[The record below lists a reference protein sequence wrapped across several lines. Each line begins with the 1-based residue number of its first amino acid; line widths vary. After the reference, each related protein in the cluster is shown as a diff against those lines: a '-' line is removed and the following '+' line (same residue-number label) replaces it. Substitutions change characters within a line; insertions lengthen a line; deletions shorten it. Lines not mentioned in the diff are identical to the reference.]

1 MDTPTLHLF
10 MDKQG
15 DNMVEVIQG
24 YVPIRGVILNDDRGY
39 LNASASLG
47 NLRQIKFYNDNNLN
61 YLDSIRQLEDHNR
74 DYERQRRRLN
84 KHEITEDEEEEITES
99 DEDEEE
105 ADETE
110 EDGVIPEVSESEEA
124 DGKPLKNKNKNK
136 KNKKGDPKK
145 AFEKEESKRQK
156 KIPVNQTETEEDES
170 VMEHK
175 LILEEGDQDLRQ
187 DPKTGNFFQQL
198 PNGTQVSVKQISV
211 VGKDGKPTH
220 VYVNPTL
227 EDSVKGKAVMSK
239 SELKDLKKQEMGI
252 MKSLALIE
260 PQVNKLGKKDIHTD
274 RESKSPNKETSL
286 NKKKDLK
293 FLRTDMDLDSEEVI
307 ELKNK
312 KGSEKSKLSKK
323 SSSKLLNLPY
333 IEKDETSEEESR
345 VSPSSRHRGRPGPKV
360 EIQID
365 DDSSLNTKTNKQN
378 SQSSPKKKISKKSSM
393 GREEEGDSDG
403 TSLIKKNS
411 SRLNDGQS
419 EGRAHS
425 DNQVAKKGSVVGNEK
440 ARLEKSRTSR
450 GLKTEGFDGE
460 EEGESEL
467 DQSEVKSQYI
477 SIDQHSPNNL
487 KNDSKPTSTVSK
499 LENSRNL
506 KIAARINSEASRR
519 DAYTPKPNE
528 ETSLGGKGNL
538 RLNKKFFDFKDTNP
552 SFNSLD
558 PRPASPFK
566 MDKSSIPQIDEENTE
581 NPPERV
587 LSPLSKTAREVVPQI
602 ETILNDEFCSDDV
615 ILTYT
620 MILEYLRRHIFR
632 NENLSEKMD
641 VLYLGTYQHE
651 LSRKIQFVDVE
662 QIMKSFNVY
671 ITKLELESLFD
682 MLDLKGSGTIDMQ
695 CFHDSMIA
703 YLQLYEIINLEF
715 YEAFQEL
722 HLKIK
727 KHSSLEDFKDYLC
740 DSQELTNFHIP
751 MDALKEYLVSFL
763 GITKESVFTKV
774 MQNGDFL
781 YFDQAYIFNILNY
794 LLFLEHY
801 QAKEIS
807 FEYIDSL
814 HNYGK
819 FVGIIEYKAVVSLAQ
834 TYKLDLA
841 ERAGIY
847 NIFQSKFDSCCDN
860 YEESITFSQF
870 VSLMGEVKLKLTV
883 WEYMIIFK
891 EALNYQKD
899 HVELNLNRLQRLPLK
914 QASSYFTGVIQGKR
928 VEEGLQGVSSMDIQK
943 GISNFTDNKKK
954 LKNSQLNSEKFTYN
968 YEICIEKISDLNL
981 LGCDFCDLSL
991 MYQFPGEENPIES
1004 QAFTY
1009 MPDEH
1014 RTNDLLTLEFEVT
1027 VSSKH
1032 SYSLLK
1038 KKNLMDLFGKTNGL
1052 KIILTKLS
1060 RRKKEGIGMAVIP
1073 IDDLINLSK
1082 LDVTYYIYPINEEQ
1096 VTAPIIPEE
1105 KRVYGSVAPDSAL
1118 IRDERSHE
1126 PQRHPEQQARP
1137 RRQLHTARLG
1147 CRTKR
1152 PEARSHQLLHRV
1164 ALQA

>member
-1 MDTPTLHLF
+1 
-10 MDKQG
+10 
-15 DNMVEVIQG
+15 
-24 YVPIRGVILNDDRGY
+24 

-61 YLDSIRQLEDHNR
+61 YQDSIRHLEDHNR
-74 DYERQRRRLN
+74 DYDRQRRRGN
-84 KHEITEDEEEEITES
+84 KHEITEDEEEEETES
-99 DEDEEE
+99 DAEEEEEDESERDDVIEE
-105 ADETE
+105 AN
-110 EDGVIPEVSESEEA
+110 ESEEF
-124 DGKPLKNKNKNK
+124 DKNPSKKKDNNRKK
-136 KNKKGDPKK
+136 KNEQGKK
-145 AFEKEESKRQK
+145 AVEKEQPRKDK
-156 KIPVNQTETEEDES
+156 KEANLPLETDEDDS

-175 LILEEGDQDLRQ
+175 LILEQGDEDLRQ
-187 DPKTGNFFQQL
+187 DLKTGKFFQKL
-198 PNGTQVSVKQISV
+198 PNGVQVPVKQMTV
-211 VGKDGKPTH
+211 VGKDGKPSH

-227 EDSVKGKAVMSK
+227 EGSVKGKDTMSK
-239 SELKDLKKQEMGI
+239 SELRDLRKRETSV
-252 MKSLALIE
+252 MKSLASIE
-260 PQVNKLGKKDIHTD
+260 PQINKLGQNDAHTARD
-274 RESKSPNKETSL
+274 PNSPKKETSL

-293 FLRTDMDLDSEEVI
+293 FLRTDLDLESEE
-307 ELKNK
+307 ELELRNK

-323 SSSKLLNLPY
+323 SSRTGLNLPY
-333 IEKDETSEEESR
+333 YAKDDSSEEESKNAQSPQRGEKSGQR
-345 VSPSSRHRGRPGPKV
+345 VQ
-360 EIQID
+360 IQID
-365 DDSSLNTKTNKQN
+365 DDSSLNTKTNRQD

-403 TSLIKKNS
+403 TNLMKKNS
-411 SRLNDGQS
+411 SRVIDGQS
-419 EGRAHS
+419 EGRAQS
-425 DNQVAKKGSVVGNEK
+425 DNQAGKKGDGTGNEK
-440 ARLEKSRTSR
+440 LNKSKTRTSR
-450 GLKTEGFDGE
+450 GLKTEGFEGE
-460 EEGESEL
+460 EDAESEL
-467 DQSEVKSQYI
+467 DQSEVKSQFQ
-477 SIDQHSPNNL
+477 SMDQTSPHLL
-487 KNDSKPTSTVSK
+487 KNDSKPTSNVSK
-499 LENSRNL
+499 LESSKNL
-506 KIAARINSEASRR
+506 KIAARINSDAGRR
-519 DAYTPKPNE
+519 DAYTPKPTE
-528 ETSLGGKGNL
+528 ETSIGTKGNL
-538 RLNKKFFDFKDTNP
+538 RLNKKFFDFKETNP
-552 SFNSLD
+552 SLNSLD
-558 PRPASPFK
+558 PRPPSPFK
-566 MDKSSIPQIDEENTE
+566 MDKSSIHKIDEENTE
-581 NPPERV
+581 NPPERIF
-587 LSPLSKTAREVVPQI
+587 SPTAKAVREVVPQI
-602 ETILNDEFCSDDV
+602 ETILNDDFCSEDV

-651 LSRKIQFVDVE
+651 LSKKIKFVDVE

-682 MLDLKGSGTIDMQ
+682 MLDLKDNGTIDMQ
-695 CFHDSMIA
+695 YFHDSMIA

-740 DSQELTNFHIP
+740 DSPDLTNFHIP
-751 MDALKEYLVSFL
+751 ADSLKEYLQSFL

-781 YFDQAYIFNILNY
+781 YFDQGYIFNILNY

-860 YEESITFSQF
+860 YEDSITFSQF
-870 VSLMGEVKLKLTV
+870 VSMMGEVKLKLTV

-891 EALNYQKD
+891 EALNYQKE
-899 HVELNLNRLQRLPLK
+899 HVELNLDKTQKLQLK

-928 VEEGLQGVSSMDIQK
+928 VEEGLQGVSSMDIKK
-943 GISNFTDNKKK
+943 GISNFTDAKKK
-954 LKNSQLNSEKFTYN
+954 QKNNQLNAEKFTYN
-968 YEICIEKISDLNL
+968 YEISIDKISDLNL
-981 LGCDFCDLSL
+981 VGCDFCDLSI

-1004 QAFTY
+1004 QVFTY
-1009 MPDEH
+1009 MPEEH
-1014 RTNDLLTLEFEVT
+1014 GSSHFLTPAFEVAI
-1027 VSSKH
+1027 SSKH

-1052 KIILTKLS
+1052 KIILTKLT
-1060 RRKKEGIGMAVIP
+1060 RRKKEGIGMAIIP

-1096 VTAPIIPEE
+1096 VIPSIIPEE
-1105 KRVYGSVAPDSAL
+1105 ERLHGSVASDTAL
-1118 IRDERSHE
+1118 VRDQGSRE
-1126 PQRHPEQQARP
+1126 PERHPRQQARP
-1137 RRQLHTARLG
+1137 RRELHPEGFGRRQECPQAR
-1147 CRTKR
+1147 R
-1152 PEARSHQLLHRV
+1152 HQLLHRV
-1164 ALQA
+1164 SLQT